1 MESRIDIVNMG
12 ENMKKK
18 NANIS
23 HIAQNHAITRKHF
36 GKLESYEIRK
46 PAFEKERYLYKFNLT
61 QLYDRR

>member
-23 HIAQNHAITRKHF
+23 HSAQNHAITRKHF
-36 GKLESYEIRK
+36 GKLELGDISLGGSYK
-46 PAFEKERYLYKFNLT
+46 EKVIENVNNIK
-61 QLYDRR
+61 DI

>member
-23 HIAQNHAITRKHF
+23 HSIQYYEISRNIF
-36 GKLESYEIRK
+36 GKLELVSIM
-46 PAFEKERYLYKFNLT
+46 EKEHVGTN
-61 QLYDRR
+61 